1 MNDKKI
7 KVLFRLRSLEMGGV
21 PRVILDILR
30 NLPKDKFDLTLMLN
44 LYQGELINEIPA
56 DIKIIVVE
64 KGKEQMSSNPFLQK
78 LQLIWRRVKLEIYDR
93 FPSVLYKLKVPE
105 KYDIEIASSYAE
117 FDMVLNSPD
126 KNSRKIAWFHTD
138 VTYDVNQ
145 DRARARVEIMKNF
158 DHVIFCA
165 AHIRNVIETYYNV
178 TYPSSS
184 VVYNA
189 IHADEVKEKASD
201 FQVNYKELKRPVF
214 CSVGRLHSRKGYHNL
229 INIHRRLIDEGF
241 EHSIV
246 VLGDGEEKTN
256 LMQQISQVG
265 IEGSFKLLGTKIN
278 PYPYIKNADY
288 FVLPTRSEA
297 YPLVINEALA
307 LEKPIIS
314 TNVGGIPEMI
324 EDGVDGILV
333 NDVEEEIY
341 NAMKKVFT
349 EPELLEKI
357 KQNVNESYKKLDPQ
371 KIYNQVTEILEQ
383 QYQLKLDNERG

>member
-1 MNDKKI
+1 MNIKKI

-21 PRVILDILR
+21 PRVILDLLR

-44 LYQGELINEIPA
+44 LYQGELIKEIPA
-56 DIKIIVVE
+56 DIKLIVVE
-64 KGKEQMSSNPFLQK
+64 KGKEQMSSNLFFQK
-78 LQLIWRRVKLEIYDR
+78 LQLLWRRLKLEFYDK
-93 FPSVLYKLKVPE
+93 FPSVLYQLKVPE
-105 KYDIEIASSYAE
+105 QYDIEVASGYAE
-117 FDMVLNSPD
+117 FDMVLSSPN

-145 DRARARVEIMKNF
+145 NRARERIETMKKF

-165 AHIRNVIETYYNV
+165 AHIRNVIEKYYNV

-189 IHADEVKEKASD
+189 IHVNDVKEKAQEFD
-201 FQVNYKELKRPVF
+201 VDYKDLIKPVF

-229 INIHRRLIDEGF
+229 VNIHRRLIDDGF

-246 VLGDGEEKTN
+246 VLGDGEEKNN
-256 LMQQISQVG
+256 LTEEISQLGV
-265 IEGSFKLLGTKIN
+265 EGSFKLLGTKIN
-278 PYPYIKNADY
+278 PYPYMKNADY

-297 YPLVINEALA
+297 YPLVVNEALA

-324 EDGVDGILV
+324 ENGVDGILV
-333 NDVEEEIY
+333 NDDEQEIY
-341 NAMKKVFT
+341 DAMKKVFIQA
-349 EPELLEKI
+349 ELLEKI
-357 KQNVNESYKKLDPQ
+357 KQNTKESYKKLDSQ
-371 KIYNQVTEILEQ
+371 KIYDQVTEIFEQ
-383 QYQLKLDNERG
+383 QYKLK